1 MLTTPKGFPSDF
13 MWGGAVAANQCE
25 GAWDVDGKGISVAD
39 INEFYDN
46 IAVDKKENG
55 EITAEYVRGA
65 IAAGPE
71 RIFPKRNA
79 IDFYHTYPEDLKLLA
94 GLGLK
99 TFRTSIDWARI
110 FPNGDDAEPNEAGLA
125 FYDRLF
131 DEIRANGMEPL
142 VTISHYEMPINLTLN
157 YTGWYSREVID
168 FFVRYCQVVFDRFAS
183 KVKYWVVVNQV
194 NFVALE
200 SFNHLG
206 VAADKVDDLLSAK
219 YQAVHHELLAMAK
232 ATKYAH
238 EHYPDLQIGVMVG
251 GSLAYAASSKPSD
264 VLAAMRHN
272 QMECF
277 CTDILLR
284 GVYPGYATRFFED
297 FGIHVEVSDED
308 LAVWADPAA
317 LGDFFAM
324 SYYYTEMVT
333 AEGFAQNNRGTR
345 NPELEA
351 SPWGWTVDPQGF
363 RFMLNMYYD
372 RYQKPVYILENGLGA
387 YDKVEEDGLIHDT
400 YRIDYLR
407 AHIEQLREAIR
418 DGVDVRGYYAWG
430 PIDIVSC
437 SSSEMSKRYGF
448 IYVDLDDYGHG
459 TGKRSLKD
467 SYAWY
472 QKVIATNGE
481 DLA

>member
-1 MLTTPKGFPSDF
+1 MLTTPKGFPGDF

-65 IAAGPE
+65 IAACPE

-251 GSLAYAASSKPSD
+251 GSLAYAASSKPAD
-264 VLAAMRHN
+264 VLATMRHN

-277 CTDILLR
+277 CTWTSCCAAPTPATPRASSRTSASMSRSPTKTLLCGQTPR
-284 GVYPGYATRFFED
+284 RSAT
-297 FGIHVEVSDED
+297 S
-308 LAVWADPAA
+308 
-317 LGDFFAM
+317 
-324 SYYYTEMVT
+324 
-333 AEGFAQNNRGTR
+333 
-345 NPELEA
+345 
-351 SPWGWTVDPQGF
+351 SPCRTTTPRW
-363 RFMLNMYYD
+363 
-372 RYQKPVYILENGLGA
+372 
-387 YDKVEEDGLIHDT
+387 
-400 YRIDYLR
+400 
-407 AHIEQLREAIR
+407 
-418 DGVDVRGYYAWG
+418 
-430 PIDIVSC
+430 
-437 SSSEMSKRYGF
+437 
-448 IYVDLDDYGHG
+448 
-459 TGKRSLKD
+459 
-467 SYAWY
+467 
-472 QKVIATNGE
+472 
-481 DLA
+481 